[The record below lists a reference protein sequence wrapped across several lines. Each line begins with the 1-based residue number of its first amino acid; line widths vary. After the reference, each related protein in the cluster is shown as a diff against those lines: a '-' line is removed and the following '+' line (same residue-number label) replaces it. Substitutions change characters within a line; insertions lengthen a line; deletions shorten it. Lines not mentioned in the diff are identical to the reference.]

1 MSNKREVRLTDL
13 KDFFVKNKLL
23 LVLAAVC
30 TVFVLVVAIVLG
42 VIITN
47 EDTEKPPET
56 DAPEELFVPSVL
68 DDSDPI
74 NGVWIASVFN
84 INFPSTASL
93 TESALKAEL
102 DDIVL
107 TTKNAGLNTI
117 FFQVRPESD
126 SLYESDIYPV
136 SKYLSRDGVL
146 TLDALEYIVEKA
158 HSEGISVHAWINPVR
173 VTSSS
178 SVEIDDLSIKNPAR
192 IHPEYTVKY
201 ADGKIYYNLGIPEVR
216 ELICD
221 GVEEIVENYDV
232 DGIVFDDYFYPY
244 PVYSVDESG
253 ASVAVDF
260 EDRDAYTA
268 YNANGLDIADW
279 RRDNVNR
286 LIKAVFDTVK
296 SADKDCL
303 FGVSPFGIW
312 KNGYGDES
320 GSLTSGNES
329 YKTIYCDSLA
339 FIKGGYV
346 DYIAPQLYWKAEQE
360 SASYTVLCDWWA
372 EMVKGTK
379 VRLLV
384 CHGAYRYDNDWE
396 SPEGVMTSQVL
407 YARNKEL
414 YRGSLFYGYEAL
426 KNNINGLYD
435 EIKELYLGQE

>member
-1 MSNKREVRLTDL
+1 M

-23 LVLAAVC
+23 VIISSICA
-30 TVFVLVVAIVLG
+30 VFVLALSIVLC
-42 VIITN
+42 VILVVN
-47 EDTEKPPET
+47 KEPSESD
-56 DAPEELFVPSVL
+56 DEEQEVVFVPSVL
-68 DDSDPI
+68 DDMDPI

-84 INFPSTASL
+84 INFPSANELS
-93 TESALKAEL
+93 EEELKSEL

-126 SLYESDIYPV
+126 ALYDSDIFPV
-136 SKYLSRDGVL
+136 SKYLSCDGIL
-146 TLDALEYIVEKA
+146 KIDALEYIVKKA

-178 SVEIDDLSIKNPAR
+178 SVEIEGLHPDNPAR
-192 IHPEYTVKY
+192 INPEYTVKY

-216 ELICD
+216 ELICE
-221 GVEEIVENYDV
+221 GVREIVENYDV
-232 DGIVFDDYFYPY
+232 DGVVFDDYFYPY
-244 PVYSVDESG
+244 PVYSENESG
-253 ASVAVDF
+253 ESVAVEFNDA
-260 EDRDAYTA
+260 DAYA
-268 YNANGLDIADW
+268 EYNDKGLDIADW

-286 LIKAVFDTVK
+286 LVEAVNIAVK
-296 SADKDCL
+296 TSDKDCL

-320 GSLTSGNES
+320 GSRTSGNES

-346 DYIAPQLYWKAEQE
+346 DYIAPQLYWRAEQE

-372 EMVKGTK
+372 DMVQGTK

-396 SPEGVMTSQVL
+396 SPEGVITSQVE

-426 KNNINGLYD
+426 KNNTNGLYD
-435 EIKELYLGQE
+435 EVKKLYVDQD

>member
-30 TVFVLVVAIVLG
+30 TVFILVVAIVLG

-126 SLYESDIYPV
+126 ALYKSDIYPV
-136 SKYLSRDGVL
+136 SRYLASDGVL

-201 ADGKIYYNLGIPEVR
+201 ADG
-216 ELICD
+216 
-221 GVEEIVENYDV
+221 
-232 DGIVFDDYFYPY
+232 
-244 PVYSVDESG
+244 
-253 ASVAVDF
+253 
-260 EDRDAYTA
+260 
-268 YNANGLDIADW
+268 
-279 RRDNVNR
+279 
-286 LIKAVFDTVK
+286 
-296 SADKDCL
+296 
-303 FGVSPFGIW
+303 
-312 KNGYGDES
+312 
-320 GSLTSGNES
+320 
-329 YKTIYCDSLA
+329 
-339 FIKGGYV
+339 
-346 DYIAPQLYWKAEQE
+346 
-360 SASYTVLCDWWA
+360 
-372 EMVKGTK
+372 
-379 VRLLV
+379 
-384 CHGAYRYDNDWE
+384 
-396 SPEGVMTSQVL
+396 
-407 YARNKEL
+407 
-414 YRGSLFYGYEAL
+414 
-426 KNNINGLYD
+426 
-435 EIKELYLGQE
+435 